1 MGGGLLLAVLWIFGY
16 FGLEYLPHLVWL
28 AKDLYLA
35 SVGILIVW
43 VACELISERLTDKE
57 EQVISKLSGYSFG
70 VYLYAE
76 PLNYLFVVLF
86 AKYFG
91 LNFLGDEFGA
101 CFLWMLRIVGTSL
114 IAVFI
119 VKLLKKTNINLTLY

>member
-1 MGGGLLLAVLWIFGY
+1 MLWIFGY

-101 CFLWMLRIVGTSL
+101 CFLWILRIVGTSL